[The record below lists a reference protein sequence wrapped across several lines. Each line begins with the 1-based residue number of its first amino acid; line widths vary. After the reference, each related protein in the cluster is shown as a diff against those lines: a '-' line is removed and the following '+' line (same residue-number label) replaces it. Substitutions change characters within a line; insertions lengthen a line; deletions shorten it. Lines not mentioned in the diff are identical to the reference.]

1 MKNRTITIASIYIA
15 LIIVLSAA
23 IILTS
28 FYSYFYSNREFK
40 TSNLTFVAD
49 TKVVTDDMYSIDVK
63 VNDKCDYYY
72 SEYKIDYVLE
82 EDLMIAY
89 VFIYGTY
96 MDQEACEDGVFN
108 LKVPIGDADKITFYG
123 NGTKKTLWVK
133 GK

>member
-1 MKNRTITIASIYIA
+1 MNKRNLIIMSLYIA
-15 LIIVLSAA
+15 IIIILSAA

-28 FYSYFYSNREFK
+28 FYSYFYKNREFK

-49 TKVVTDDMYSIDVK
+49 TKIVTEDMYSIDVK
-63 VNDKCDYYY
+63 VSDKCDIKY
-72 SEYKIDYVLE
+72 SKYKVDYVV
-82 EDLMIAY
+82 EDDIMIAY

-96 MDQEACEDGVFN
+96 IDQGVAEDGVFN
-108 LKVPIGDADKITFYG
+108 LKVPLGDADKITFYG

>member
-15 LIIVLSAA
+15 LIIILSAA

-63 VNDKCDYYY
+63 VNDKCDYSY
-72 SEYKIDYVLE
+72 L
-82 EDLMIAY
+82 
-89 VFIYGTY
+89 
-96 MDQEACEDGVFN
+96 
-108 LKVPIGDADKITFYG
+108 
-123 NGTKKTLWVK
+123 
-133 GK
+133 